1 MYAHGPSI
9 GDEGDFKGG
18 AAVNL
23 NSLSRGWMENLI
35 FPHTYEERDPS
46 LVALL
51 GAH

>member
-1 MYAHGPSI
+1 MYAHSPSI
-9 GDEGDFKGG
+9 GDEEDFKGG

-23 NSLSRGWMENLI
+23 NSLSRGWVENII
-35 FPHTYEERDPS
+35 FLHTYEERDPS